1 MQIKACFFI
10 LFFLWANLCHAQ
22 YNLRPL
28 RYLTTDNGLS
38 QAINYSVLK
47 DSKDFVWLTSYDG
60 LNRFDSRKII
70 TYRSQLQDSGSFK
83 GTLSIGL
90 IEDENNNIWCGSN
103 DALNMYNRNDNSF
116 KQVKVAGETNDLY
129 IPITTFSKYLIFK
142 RGNKLFS
149 CNINSFKLQSI
160 EIDSAIDILKFT
172 PKVFETK
179 TSILLFFLSKPLIS
193 SSNFTSGYKIFEIKK
208 NNLLKAIVLKNQL
221 DNLQYYDVTHVESS
235 SYLFATAKGLLS
247 FNLAANTT
255 TAVNN
260 SLATKKIIAI
270 AKTNNGILL
279 SVKKEGLYLYNIN
292 TGELNTVTYASTS
305 DEMETKKYDAEIL
318 YLDKN
323 NFLWLSLWGR
333 GMAYVDLSPLYFN
346 HYFTEANLQQ
356 GIIKD
361 RYIVSIKCDA
371 KGNAWLSTKTDGIY
385 NVDKTG
391 KIIKHIAYP
400 NLVSEI
406 AFGDTYIFKGYNDEF
421 YIGSQLGIYKIDID
435 KNTLTKLNLFIDSQA
450 LNGIN
455 DISIIG
461 NDEYLISTQTGL
473 FSCNKNFSS
482 IKERNDL
489 AKKEVILRTIVI
501 NNYLFVCK
509 PFIGAK
515 IYQLQNNK
523 YSIYDSIS
531 INTSIK
537 NIYSKPNDD
546 TIWMATT
553 IGIIKYN
560 IKEKKSSIINQPDL
574 LANTYT
580 YSVLPD
586 DKNNLWISHNKGITE
601 YNNSSN
607 TSKHFTKSHG
617 LQGNEFNTNSFD
629 KALDGTMFFGGTNG
643 LNIFNP
649 LNADSALTLSSLQ
662 IIDFKINDKPQN
674 NKYTLSVLDT
684 LILAYKENTFSF
696 IPLVINY
703 FNSDDDECLYKIE
716 NIDNTWLEGRSN
728 TLIRYSNLPAGK
740 YNLIIK
746 AKNSTSVTK
755 IFITIQTPFWLS
767 SWFILLVIATTA
779 LLVWYAIKSYYVR
792 KVKKH
797 KAALE
802 KQMAVEHERTRIATD
817 MHDDLGSGLTKIT
830 YLSQMA
836 LNKENNTDDLTNI
849 KKTSTELVES
859 MSEIIWAMKEENN
872 TIEDLI
878 FYIKLYAIEYCAN
891 NNLNCFIHLP
901 EKLYPR
907 IVAGQ
912 NRRNIY
918 LAVKETLHNIVKHA
932 QAKHVTLTAS
942 FTNQW
947 IVSIKDDGIGF
958 AQSTQQKHIGGNGL
972 KNIYKRIEEVGG
984 SVEIKNDT
992 GTELIFYIPL

>member
-1 MQIKACFFI
+1 MQIKASFFI
-10 LFFLWANLCHAQ
+10 LFFLWANLCNAQ

-116 KQVKVAGETNDLY
+116 KQLKVAGETNDLY

-193 SSNFTSGYKIFEIKK
+193 SSNFTSGYKVFEIKK

-221 DNLQYYDVTHVESS
+221 DNLQYYDVAHVESS

-247 FNLAANTT
+247 FNLATNTT
-255 TAVNN
+255 AAVNN

-318 YLDKN
+318 YVDKN

-435 KNTLTKLNLFIDSQA
+435 KNMLTKLNLFIDNQA

-662 IIDFKINDKPQN
+662 IIDFKINDKPKN
-674 NKYTLSVLDT
+674 NKYTLLTLDT
-684 LILAYKENTFSF
+684 LSLAYKENTFSF

-728 TLIRYSNLPAGK
+728 TLIRYSNLQAGK

-746 AKNSTSVTK
+746 AKNSTNVTK
-755 IFITIQTPFWLS
+755 VFIIVQKPFWFS
-767 SWFILLVIATTA
+767 IWFSLLVISLTA
-779 LLVWYAIKSYYVR
+779 ILVWYVIRSYYVR

-797 KAALE
+797 KAELE

-836 LNKENNTDDLTNI
+836 LNKEDTKEDLQNI
-849 KKTSTELVES
+849 KKTSTNLVES

-878 FYIKLYAIEYCAN
+878 YYIKNYALEYCAD
-891 NNLNCFIHLP
+891 NNLNCTIHLP

-907 IVAGQ
+907 VVAGQ

-918 LAVKETLHNIVKHA
+918 LAVKEALHNIVKHA
-932 QAKHVTLTAS
+932 QAKNVVLTAS
-942 FTNQW
+942 FSNQW
-947 IVSIKDDGIGF
+947 ILSIKDDGIGF
-958 AQSTQQKHIGGNGL
+958 NPSSQQKHIGGNGL
-972 KNIYKRIEEVGG
+972 KNIYKRIEAVRG
-984 SVEIKNDT
+984 SIEIKNDN

>member
-129 IPITTFSKYLIFK
+129 IPITTFNKYLIFK
-142 RGNKLFS
+142 RGNKLFC
-149 CNINSFKLQSI
+149 CNINSLQLQSI
-160 EIDSAIDILKFT
+160 VIDREIDILKFT

-193 SSNFTSGYKIFEIKK
+193 SSNFTSGYKVFEIKK
-208 NNLLKAIVLKNQL
+208 NNLLKAIVLKNKL
-221 DNLQYYDVTHVESS
+221 DNLQYYDVAHVESS

-247 FNLAANTT
+247 FNLATNTT
-255 TAVNN
+255 AAVNN

-292 TGELNTVTYASTS
+292 TGKLNTVTYASLS

-318 YLDKN
+318 YVDKN

-385 NVDKTG
+385 NIDKTG

-435 KNTLTKLNLFIDSQA
+435 NNKLTKINLFIDTQA

-515 IYQLQNNK
+515 IYQLKNNK
-523 YSIYDSIS
+523 FSIYDSLS

-537 NIYSKPNDD
+537 NIYSKPNND

-755 IFITIQTPFWLS
+755 IFITIQKPFWLS
-767 SWFILLVIATTA
+767 SWFILVVIAITA

-836 LNKENNTDDLTNI
+836 LNKENNTDDLINI

-932 QAKHVTLTAS
+932 QAKNVTLTAS

-958 AQSTQQKHIGGNGL
+958 TPSTQQKHIGGNGL

-984 SVEIKNDT
+984 RVEIKNDT